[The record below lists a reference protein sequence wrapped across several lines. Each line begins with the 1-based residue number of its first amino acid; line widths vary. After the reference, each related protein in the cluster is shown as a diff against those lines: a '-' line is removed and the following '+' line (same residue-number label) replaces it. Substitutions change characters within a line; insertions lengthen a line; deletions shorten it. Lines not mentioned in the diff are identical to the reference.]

1 MNSELQKIQTLQLTI
16 FKVLVNFLP
25 NTYILVRMGKDVGY
39 VTRKKNKK
47 KQTVMTASTGQ
58 ELTSI
63 SDMGS
68 SSSPSLFWSLFT
80 RRGLTT
86 PAGPS

>member
-39 VTRKKNKK
+39 VQEKRIKRNK
-47 KQTVMTASTGQ
+47 Q
-58 ELTSI
+58 
-63 SDMGS
+63 
-68 SSSPSLFWSLFT
+68 
-80 RRGLTT
+80 
-86 PAGPS
+86 